1 MDDQE
6 KHAGIGKALGE
17 NASTATSALV
27 ANHWAQ
33 PGFFNG
39 NVLIDALV
47 KHILSLMPYGM
58 TDFGEVMD
66 VVYQLEGSDEEVW
79 IKAWAALAGRLQDR
93 AEEADRKGKRVT
105 AASAYLRASTYWRC
119 ALLYFSDFK
128 DKRMKVYAV
137 ASASSY
143 QRYIK
148 LSGYPGERIEIP
160 YEDGFLP
167 GYFYRSPH
175 AGKKA
180 PLLIVTPGR
189 DTWAEDTR
197 WVCDGALQRGIHCLT
212 YDGPGQGFALRLNNF
227 TFRPDWEKVVSPLI
241 DFALERFAEID
252 AFNIALMGLSFGG
265 YLAPR
270 AAAFDKR
277 IKVCI
282 TDPGN
287 ISWGRQIIAQLE
299 RFSDRALDEI
309 PEQMRNLVRDYA
321 WKHGVPNTIRDVVQ
335 ALQPY
340 DNSAILDKVTCETL
354 VLDGTGEVFHGAKP
368 FYDALQCPKE
378 YLLFDDSSTAQ
389 SHCQIGGY
397 ATATEYIFDRIA
409 ERLAGA

>member
-1 MDDQE
+1 MIDQ
-6 KHAGIGKALGE
+6 KDKLDTKQVHGAKAS
-17 NASTATSALV
+17 AATSAQV
-27 ANHWAQ
+27 GKHWAD
-33 PGFFNG
+33 PGFFND
-39 NVLIDALV
+39 NVLLDALI

-66 VVYQLEGSDEEVW
+66 VVHQLKGSDEEAWVS
-79 IKAWAALAGRLQDR
+79 AWAALAGRLQDR
-93 AEEADRKGKRVT
+93 AEAADQKGKRVT
-105 AASAYLRASTYWRC
+105 AASAFLRASTYWRC
-119 ALLYFSDFK
+119 ALLYFSDFE
-128 DKRMKVYAV
+128 DKRMKEYAV
-137 ASASSY
+137 ASASCY
-143 QRYIK
+143 ERYIK

-160 YEDGFLP
+160 YEGDFLP

-175 AGKKA
+175 AGAKA

-197 WVCDGALQRGIHCLT
+197 WVCEGALQRGIHCLT
-212 YDGPGQGFALRLNNF
+212 YDGPGQGFALRLNNL

-241 DFALERFAEID
+241 DFALEKFPEID
-252 AFNIALMGLSFGG
+252 ASNIALMGLSFGG

-270 AAAFDKR
+270 VAAFDKR
-277 IKVCI
+277 IKLCI

-299 RFSDRALDEI
+299 RFADHPLDQI

-321 WKHGVPNTIRDVVQ
+321 WKHGVPNTIKDVVQ

-340 DNSAILDKVTCETL
+340 DNSAVLDKVTCETL

-368 FYDALQCPKE
+368 FYDALQGPKE
-378 YLLFDDSSTAQ
+378 YLLFDETSTAQ

-409 ERLAGA
+409 ERLGCA

>member
-1 MDDQE
+1 MTDHQKNSDSNNGR
-6 KHAGIGKALGE
+6 AGSAG
-17 NASTATSALV
+17 TAATAITSK
-27 ANHWAQ
+27 HWAQ
-33 PGFFNG
+33 PSFFND
-39 NVLIDALV
+39 NVLLDALL
-47 KHILSLMPYGM
+47 KHILGLMPYGM

-66 VVYQLEGSDEEVW
+66 VVHQLKGSDEE
-79 IKAWAALAGRLQDR
+79 AWVSAWSALASRLQDR
-93 AEEADRKGKRVT
+93 AEEADRKGRRVT

-119 ALLYFSDFK
+119 ALLYFSDFE
-128 DKRMKVYAV
+128 DKRMKEYAV
-137 ASASSY
+137 ASASCY
-143 QRYIK
+143 ERYISI
-148 LSGYPGERIEIP
+148 SGYPAERIEIP
-160 YEDGFLP
+160 YEGGFLP

-175 AGKKA
+175 AGEKA

-197 WVCDGALQRGIHCLT
+197 WVCEGALQRGIHCLT
-212 YDGPGQGFALRLNNF
+212 YDGPGQGFALRLNNL

-241 DFALERFAEID
+241 DFALEKFSEID
-252 AFNIALMGLSFGG
+252 ASKISLMGLSFGG

-270 AAAFDKR
+270 VAAFDKR
-277 IKVCI
+277 IKLCI

-299 RFSDRALDEI
+299 RFADQPMDQL

-321 WKHGVPNTIRDVVQ
+321 WKHGVPNTIKDVVQ
-335 ALQPY
+335 ALQAY
-340 DNSAILDKVTCETL
+340 DNSAILDQVTCETL

-378 YLLFDDSSTAQ
+378 YLLFDESSTAQ

-397 ATATEYIFDRIA
+397 ATATEYIFDRVA
-409 ERLAGA
+409 ERLGCA